1 MTRPRENGSTGS
13 QKNSPIVLAGTN
25 RRGLRFLTGVW
36 QWLAGT
42 GLLIVV
48 VCVAPFSGT
57 GTASGAGAMQNVN
70 YRVEIEL
77 DANTAW
83 TRLSD
88 FSLAI
93 NYVPGLTDLKINS
106 EQTSGVGASRT
117 VTSGGKLA
125 LDETIIDWREGEGFT
140 IRLHRG
146 DNGPVPPMTEAYF
159 DYGLEVEGDKVYL
172 HNSMRYKVGLG
183 FLGRF
188 LDWLAINRV
197 VSTAIRDTTIAQK
210 LFYETGK
217 KVDKDAL
224 AAAKKSL
231 SQPQPK

>member
-1 MTRPRENGSTGS
+1 
-13 QKNSPIVLAGTN
+13 
-25 RRGLRFLTGVW
+25 
-36 QWLAGT
+36 
-42 GLLIVV
+42 
-48 VCVAPFSGT
+48 
-57 GTASGAGAMQNVN
+57 MQDVD

-77 DANTAW
+77 DASTAW

-146 DNGPVPPMTEAYF
+146 DSGPIPPMSEAYF

-172 HNSMRYKVGLG
+172 HNRMRYKVGLG
-183 FLGRF
+183 FLGKF
-188 LDWLAINRV
+188 LDWLAIKKV
-197 VSTAIRDTTIAQK
+197 VATALRDTTIAQK
-210 LFYETGK
+210 LFYESGV
-217 KVDKDAL
+217 KVDKVQL
-224 AAAKKSL
+224 AAAKKL
-231 SQPQPK
+231 LLNP